1 MCDSIHFIIKQ
12 LTVIRQRHDDA
23 ALFVE
28 HRFAA
33 RPEFQLLQTVKTF
46 PRRAAEIPP
55 EPNLAVLRAA
65 TMPPRGPVMPRDAG
79 TTTPS
84 APTCSILLLFLLPA
98 PNLGTGRGRRG
109 SRRRA
114 ARARRRGIT
123 PSCPWRRKRVGSRG
137 AGASYAACVLPAW
150 RPGWHVPSPSSADDS
165 LARAPRSSSSCCLR
179 RADS

>member
-114 ARARRRGIT
+114 ARARRRPRDHTIMSMEAQKGRIA
-123 PSCPWRRKRVGSRG
+123 RRRRVVRCVR
-137 AGASYAACVLPAW
+137 AASMAT
-150 RPGWHVPSPSSADDS
+150 RM
-165 LARAPRSSSSCCLR
+165 ARAESVLC
-179 RADS
+179 